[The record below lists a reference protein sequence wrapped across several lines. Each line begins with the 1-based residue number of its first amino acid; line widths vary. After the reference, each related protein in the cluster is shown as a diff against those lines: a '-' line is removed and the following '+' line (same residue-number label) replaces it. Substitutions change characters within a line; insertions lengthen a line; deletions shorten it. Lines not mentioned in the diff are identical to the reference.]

1 MIYKV
6 KGEKI
11 MANVN
16 LKNLTTVL
24 GENASIADIPTGTYW
39 RNCSS

>member
-1 MIYKV
+1 
-6 KGEKI
+6 

-24 GENASIADIPTGTYW
+24 GENASIADIPTSASGIV
-39 RNCSS
+39 S